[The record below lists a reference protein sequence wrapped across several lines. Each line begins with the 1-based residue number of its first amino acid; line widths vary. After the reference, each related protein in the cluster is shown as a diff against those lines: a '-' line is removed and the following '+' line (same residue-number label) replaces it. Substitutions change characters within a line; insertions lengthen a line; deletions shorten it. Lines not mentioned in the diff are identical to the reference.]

1 MKYAVLG
8 LLAAYLV
15 ATPALAWKTEFF
27 NTLDADSNGLLSVA
41 ELEQT
46 GCRVNKKFFAYADA
60 DNNAG
65 LSKNEFFDNRELFR
79 SCK

>member
-8 LLAAYLV
+8 LVAASLV
-15 ATPALAWKTEFF
+15 ATPVLAWKTEFF
-27 NTLDADSNGLLSVA
+27 NTLDTDANGLLSVV

-46 GCRVNKKFFAYADA
+46 GCRVNKKLFAYANTDK
-60 DNNAG
+60 DAG
-65 LSKNEFFDNRELFR
+65 LSKNEFFGNRDLFR

>member
-8 LLAAYLV
+8 LLAVSLAAV
-15 ATPALAWKTEFF
+15 PALAWKTEFF
-27 NTLDADSNGLLSVA
+27 NTLDADSNGLLSVT

-46 GCRVNKKFFAYADA
+46 GCRVNKKFFDYANVDK
-60 DNNAG
+60 DAG